1 MESGYRTLQLN
12 ALVPCNIH
20 SRHHQAGTWGTPTPL
35 TCWASQHVQECKTD
49 KNQEW
54 KQLKHKTEGL
64 PGMPGMVCCNLSLP
78 VRFGKLWMDRAH
90 PWRVPGNNVQPAARV
105 TLLGQCSEQTQWL
118 LTASLDHPIQGRR
131 CGSKSG
137 IGERG
142 TRNNPSIHKLCV
154 AFYFAEIQYHVRLP
168 FPT

>member
-20 SRHHQAGTWGTPTPL
+20 SRHHQAGTWGTPNSTDLLGQP
-35 TCWASQHVQECKTD
+35 TCSGMQNRQKPGMKTV
-49 KNQEW
+49 
-54 KQLKHKTEGL
+54 KHKTEGL

-137 IGERG
+137 IGE
-142 TRNNPSIHKLCV
+142 
-154 AFYFAEIQYHVRLP
+154 
-168 FPT
+168 